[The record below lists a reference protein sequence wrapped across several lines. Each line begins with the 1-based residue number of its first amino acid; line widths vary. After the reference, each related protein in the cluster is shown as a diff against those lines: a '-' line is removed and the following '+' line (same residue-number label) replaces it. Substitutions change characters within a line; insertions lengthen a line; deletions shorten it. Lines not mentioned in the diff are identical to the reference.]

1 MRLVSATIQK
11 FRNIT
16 APQTV
21 SVQPNVTCLVGKNES
36 GKTTVLEA
44 LHRLNPAGN
53 DASFNLVT
61 DYPRWLLA
69 KDRKKNSQLEETNPV
84 EALFDLTETDIQ
96 FLRGKISPYIPNE
109 STLSIARSYNNK
121 FSAKIQFNVPDLL
134 DICVS
139 DADIHIS
146 TSDKAALKS
155 APANFTGLSDS
166 IDELI
171 NKKKQEKGEDNTIDI
186 EQLTG
191 LKTKFSDAYSLFNSE
206 LDVTNSAKVLEI
218 VPQFFYFSDISQLPG
233 KSNLSILKG
242 KKKDDISPSD
252 KTVLSLLSRT
262 QETIDNFLQNDYE
275 SRTAELQSAALD
287 VTQEVFTYWTQNK
300 DLKVKLDVDTPKVST
315 NQAQETYLRIELE
328 DERHGGITTNFET
341 RSSGFRWF
349 FSFFVAFYDYQMSDK
364 PVVVLLDEP
373 GTSLHGEA
381 QKNFVDFIYNELG
394 AKQQT
399 IYTTHSQ
406 FMIDPQHYEDIRAVQ
421 DQATRED
428 HDKGVEISPIRFN
441 SDRDTVLPLESA
453 LGYSISQNLFLG
465 KGPHLVVEGGS
476 DFIYLMRMSNY
487 IETQLKSDPTLTS
500 LSSRFSIIPVGS
512 AENIPTYVALLGR
525 RLEVHVLI
533 DGSNS
538 RKLESRTQ
546 SAAKE
551 NGISSKWIVKVSDI
565 EGVPSTG
572 DIEDLFDVKDY
583 LKLYNWAFKTDI
595 DETRLPNTDEPILK
609 RLSSLSAGNFNHGL
623 PAYELTNHKD
633 EFLAQTSQTTKK
645 RFSDL
650 FALLNSSLEE
660 AL

>member
-1 MRLVSATIQK
+1 MRLVSVTIQK

-21 SVQPNVTCLVGKNES
+21 SIQSNVTCLVGKNES

-61 DYPRWLLA
+61 DYPRWLLS
-69 KDRKKNSQLEETNPV
+69 KDRRREPNLEDTKPV
-84 EALFDLTETDIQ
+84 EAVFDLTETDIQ
-96 FLRGKISPYIPNE
+96 FLRDEISPYIPNK

-121 FSAKIQFNVPDLL
+121 FSAKIQFNVLDLL
-134 DICVS
+134 GICVS

-171 NKKKQEKGEDNTIDI
+171 NKKGQEKGEDNTIDI
-186 EQLTG
+186 EQLSG
-191 LKTKFSDAYSLFNSE
+191 LKEKFSDAYRLLNSE
-206 LDVTNSAKVLEI
+206 FDATNSAKVLEI

-242 KKKDDISPSD
+242 KKKENVSPSD
-252 KTVLSLLSRT
+252 RTVLSLLSRT

-275 SRTAELQSAALD
+275 SRTAELQSAALEI
-287 VTQEVFTYWTQNK
+287 TQEVFKYWTQNK
-300 DLKVKLDVDTPKVST
+300 DLKVKLDVDTPKVA
-315 NQAQETYLRIELE
+315 QAQRQETYLRIELE

-349 FSFFVAFYDYQMSDK
+349 FSFFVAFYDYQESDK

-399 IYTTHSQ
+399 VYTTHSQ
-406 FMIDPQHYEDIRAVQ
+406 FMIDPEHYEDIRAVQ
-421 DQATRED
+421 DRATRED

-441 SDRDTVLPLESA
+441 SDRETVLPLESA
-453 LGYSISQNLFLG
+453 LGYSISQNLFIG
-465 KGPHLVVEGGS
+465 RGPHLVVEGGS
-476 DFIYLMRMSNY
+476 DLIYLMRMSTHFES
-487 IETQLKSDPTLTS
+487 IDSKKQDLIP
-500 LSSRFSIIPVGS
+500 LSPRFSIIPAGS
-512 AENIPTYVALLGR
+512 ANNIPTYVALLGK
-525 RLEVHVLI
+525 RLRVHVLI

-538 RKLESRTQ
+538 KKLEDRTL
-546 SAAKE
+546 AAVKA
-551 NGISSKWIVKVSDI
+551 NSLNANMIVKVSD
-565 EGVPSTG
+565 VDDVSSTG
-572 DIEDLFDVKDY
+572 DIEDLFDIADY
-583 LKLYNWAFKTDI
+583 LRLYNWAFNKSLAVDNLPKT
-595 DETRLPNTDEPILK
+595 TEPILRK
-609 RLSSLSAGNFNHGL
+609 IETIEGQFNHLL
-623 PAYELTNHKD
+623 PASALTEHKD
-633 EFLAQTSQTTKK
+633 EFFATISKITNS

-650 FALLNSSLEE
+650 FSLLNSSLES
-660 AL
+660 